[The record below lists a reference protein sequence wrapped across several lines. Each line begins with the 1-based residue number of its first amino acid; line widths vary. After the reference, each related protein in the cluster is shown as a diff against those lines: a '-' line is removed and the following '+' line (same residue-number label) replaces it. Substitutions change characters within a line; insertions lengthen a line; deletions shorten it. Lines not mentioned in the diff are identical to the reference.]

1 MIHELLTINVILSVK
16 SVFPIKCHQKLFR
29 IGFLDY
35 ITSPHTEKLE
45 ITRIKIIAIVDA
57 KVFTVALFF
66 CIRIA
71 ILSPRLEYFFAD
83 LRLKYTYDCS

>member
-1 MIHELLTINVILSVK
+1 MS
-16 SVFPIKCHQKLFR
+16 SVFPVKCHQKLCPIAFLKCM
-29 IGFLDY
+29 IG
-35 ITSPHTEKLE
+35 PHTEKLE

-71 ILSPRLEYFFAD
+71 ILSPRLEYFSAD
-83 LRLKYTYDCS
+83 LRLKYTYDYS